1 MVQIRSFACYFF
13 LLISLYSSGQDAASG
28 FKNYRSLTTEDGL
41 PSNSIS
47 CFAKDSSGFMWM
59 GTDKG
64 LVRYDGS
71 DVVVYQNIEGDPK
84 SLGGNFIR
92 DIKME
97 GDSLL
102 WVATLK
108 HGLSKFHFK
117 TKEFTNYFPDF
128 DDSTSIP
135 SEEVLILEH
144 DLNGNLWVGH
154 HRAGF
159 CVYNRETD
167 SFKRYSIPPS
177 ERSRATRQNKII
189 HEFHFDKR
197 DSNIVWIATLSTLI
211 RFEKDT
217 GKMTFYNPYENQPET
232 KEYQLFGVRKS
243 LMTEDGKI
251 YNTTYRYGVWVFDT
265 TTSSWHNYSVESYD
279 PINPLENSFNQIEI
293 RDKHSFWV
301 SSSDRGLYIL
311 NLYDGY
317 IVPLDS
323 CNDTNSNG
331 ICASLITAM
340 AMNQPEGYWI
350 GTTDGLRLYNK
361 RGNQFNVFI
370 HQPDSKLLKN
380 RGTISALY
388 QSDENGVYYGGYGG
402 EGVYYFDLRSKLKSV
417 VPPPKEFAV
426 GTKREMFFIRCIIPF
441 NDSTALIL
449 SEHALFKLDTKRNM
463 LTKVDMGLEDQ
474 KDYYYLHRIFHHSNG
489 NFYLSTRH
497 NGIYILSPELKRIGQ
512 LTYDEGNPNSLISP
526 NYIYEICEDPMQK
539 LWIGTEDGFSV
550 YDPKSGD
557 FDNFSYTQR
566 LDSVP
571 QLKIIF
577 KILCAPDSSIW
588 IVDSR
593 ANGVS
598 IEYPYNKPYQ
608 FKPIPTGENGIAD
621 RINNVLF
628 TKSGKTYITT
638 EAGLSIVQKNG
649 KIERY
654 NQKDGLPTL
663 RTLGPIVKTLAAE
676 VFIGS
681 GNQLIYF
688 NPERLDKEPHSIP
701 LYLTSLN
708 IFNKKQEINIDSLQ
722 EAGLTLTYLQNFF
735 SLKLSSLN
743 YDNPG
748 EYKLSYRL
756 SGLNDSWITDQDKKA
771 VFTNIPGGN
780 YTFEARLLDKNN
792 QPQNELFQLPIEI
805 IPPFWETWWFRTL
818 LVFIFLLIVLAFY
831 TIRVRSIRREAALTT
846 AYNKHI
852 ANMEL
857 TSLRAQMNPHFLF
870 NSLNSIRHQ
879 IISNKKI
886 EADRYLLKFSRLVR
900 LILNNSRQ
908 QIIPLKDEL
917 EALALYIELES
928 SRFDHKFSHQ
938 LKIDESID
946 IDIDRLK
953 IPPILIQPFVE
964 NAIWHGLMQKPE
976 PGEVKI
982 EALKTDTNLI
992 IKIQDNGI
1000 GRDKA
1005 RELKSKTAEKRQSMG
1020 MEITGNRLEII
1031 EKIYNIKCRAEI
1043 TDLKN
1048 PEGNPTGTLV
1058 ILTLPLI
1065 YED

>member
-1 MVQIRSFACYFF
+1 MVHIRSFACYFF
-13 LLISLYSSGQDAASG
+13 LLVSHYSFGQDDISG

-41 PSNSIS
+41 PSNDIS

-59 GTDKG
+59 GTNKG

-71 DVVVYQNIEGDPK
+71 DVVVYQNIKGDTT
-84 SLGGNFIR
+84 SLAGNFIK
-92 DIKME
+92 DIEME
-97 GDSLL
+97 GDSVL
-102 WVATLK
+102 WIATLK

-117 TKEFTNYFPDF
+117 TKKFTNYFPDVN
-128 DDSTSIP
+128 DATSIP
-135 SEEVLILEH
+135 SEEVLTLDH
-144 DLNGNLWVGH
+144 DPHGNLWIGL
-154 HRAGF
+154 HREGF
-159 CVYNRETD
+159 CVYHRETD
-167 SFKRYSIPPS
+167 SFKRYDIPPS
-177 ERSRATRQNKII
+177 EKPRATRQNKII
-189 HEFHFDKR
+189 LKFLFDAQN
-197 DSNIVWIATLSTLI
+197 SNIVWIISLSTVI

-217 GKMTFYNPYENQPET
+217 GKMTFYNPYENQPQT
-232 KEYQLFGVRKS
+232 KKYQLFEIRKS
-243 LMTEDGKI
+243 LLTEDGKI
-251 YNTTYRYGVWVFDT
+251 FITTYRYGVWVFDT
-265 TTSSWHNYSVESYD
+265 KTNSWHNYSVESYD
-279 PINPLENSFNQIEI
+279 PINRLQNSFNNIER
-293 RDKHSFWV
+293 RDKYSFWV
-301 SSSDRGLYIL
+301 SSSNQSLFIL
-311 NLYDGY
+311 SIDDGY
-317 IVPLDS
+317 ILPIDS
-323 CNDTNSNG
+323 CDEMNSDA
-331 ICASLITAM
+331 ICATRITAM

-370 HQPDSKLLKN
+370 HHPDTKLLKN

-388 QSDENGVYYGGYGG
+388 QSDKNGVYYGGYGG
-402 EGVYYFDLRSKLKSV
+402 EGVYYFDFHSRTKKLI
-417 VPPPKEFAV
+417 PPPKAYRV
-426 GTKREMFFIRCIIPF
+426 GSKNEMFFIRSIIPF

-449 SEHALFKLDTKRNM
+449 SENALFKLDTKRNL
-463 LTKVDMGLEDQ
+463 LTTVDMGLEHQ
-474 KDYYYLHRIFHHSNG
+474 KDYYYLHRIFQHSNG

-497 NGIYILSPELKRIGQ
+497 NGIYILSPQLKCIGQ
-512 LTYDEGNPNSLISP
+512 LTYDEHNPNSLISP

-550 YDPKSGD
+550 YDPKTEN
-557 FDNFSYTQR
+557 FNNFSYKQR

-577 KILCAPDSSIW
+577 KILCTPDSSIW

-598 IEYPYNKPYQ
+598 IEYPYKTPYQ
-608 FKPIPTGENGIAD
+608 FKPIPTGENGITD
-621 RINNVLF
+621 RIYNVLF
-628 TKSGKTYITT
+628 SKERTYITT
-638 EAGLSIVQKNG
+638 ESGLSIIEKSG
-649 KIERY
+649 KIERF
-654 NQKDGLPTL
+654 NQKEGLPAL
-663 RTLGPIVKTLAAE
+663 RTLGPILE
-676 VFIGS
+676 IMDGQVFIGT

-688 NPERLDKEPHSIP
+688 NPESLDKEPNKIP
-701 LYLTSLN
+701 LYLTTLN
-708 IFNKKQEINIDSLQ
+708 IFNKRQEINIDSLQ

-743 YDNPG
+743 YDNPE

-756 SGLNDSWITDQDKKA
+756 SGLNNAWITDQDKKA

-792 QPQNELFQLPIEI
+792 QPQEALFQLPIEI
-805 IPPFWETWWFRTL
+805 IPPFWKTLWFRSL
-818 LVFIFLLIVLAFY
+818 LVISFLLIVLAFY
-831 TIRVRSIRREAALTT
+831 AIRVRSIRREAKLTT
-846 AYNKHI
+846 AFNKQI

-857 TSLRAQMNPHFLF
+857 SSLRAQMNPHFLF

-908 QIIPLKDEL
+908 QLIPLKDEL

-928 SRFDHKFSHQ
+928 SRFDHKFGYQ
-938 LKIDESID
+938 LEIDES

-953 IPPILIQPFVE
+953 IPPLLIQPFVE
-964 NAIWHGLMQKPE
+964 NAIWHGLMQKPK
-976 PGEVKI
+976 PGEVEI
-982 EALKTDTNLI
+982 DVKTTDKNLI
-992 IKIQDNGI
+992 IRIQDNGI

-1005 RELKSKTAEKRQSMG
+1005 RELKSKTAENRESMG

-1031 EKIYNIKCRAEI
+1031 EKIYGITCRAEI

-1048 PEGNPTGTLV
+1048 QEGIPIGTRV